1 MSASV
6 TLLESI
12 ERLRRCSRSD
22 IRVISEKTG
31 LPFHT
36 LCKIATGET
45 KDPRVSTIQALTEYY
60 EAADVT
66 IHAAH
71 DEQEAA

>member
-1 MSASV
+1 MYVSM

-12 ERLRRCSRSD
+12 ERLRRCSRPE

-36 LCKIATGET
+36 LTKIATGET
-45 KDPRVSTIQALTEYY
+45 KDPRVSTIAALTEYY
-60 EAADVT
+60 ESAPLPP
-66 IHAAH
+66 AAH